1 MTDKIAYEA
10 LTFDDV
16 LLIPAH
22 SKVLPRDVD
31 LKTQLTQN
39 LTLSVPLVSAAMDT
53 VTGSNMAIQMA
64 IIGGIGIL
72 HRNQG
77 IKEQSEEVD
86 KVKRAE
92 STIIQDPVTIESTR
106 SVGDALNLIKLK
118 SISGFPVVEDGF
130 IRGIVTYRDL
140 WNVTDLSTLISEV
153 MTTGEKLITA
163 SYDTSFEDALKILA
177 DNRIEKL
184 PLVDDKNK
192 LTGLLTVKDIEKSRT
207 FPDASKDSKGRL
219 RVGAAIGVAKDSLDR
234 AEQLI
239 NSQVDVLVIDS
250 AHGHSEG
257 VMKLV
262 KKIKSLYPDQ
272 EIIAGNVVTEEG
284 TAALIK
290 SGADAVKVGIGP
302 GASCTTRVVTGV
314 GMPQLTAVMNC
325 FKAAKEHNIPIIAD
339 GGIRYSGDIAK
350 ALASGASSVMMGSV
364 LAGMEESP
372 GEMIL
377 LDGRWFKSYRGMGSI
392 GAMQKGGSDR
402 YFQEDE
408 EASKLVPEGIEGRVP
423 YRGHVRDSV
432 HQFMGG
438 VRAAMGYCGASDIEY
453 LRNNAKFSRVTA
465 SGIRESHPHDLIISR
480 EAPNYQSSGK
490 V

>member
-1 MTDKIAYEA
+1 MTDKIEYEA

-22 SKVLPRDVD
+22 SKVLPRDVN
-31 LKTQLTQN
+31 LNTQLTKK
-39 LTLSVPLVSAAMDT
+39 LALSAPLVSAAMDT
-53 VTGSNMAIQMA
+53 VTGSKMAIEMA

-72 HRNQG
+72 HRNQA
-77 IKEQSEEVD
+77 IKEQSEAVD
-86 KVKRAE
+86 RVKRAE
-92 STIIQDPVTIESTR
+92 STIIQDPVTISLN
-106 SVGDALNLIKLK
+106 SNVGDALKLLK
-118 SISGFPVVEDGF
+118 LRSISGFPVVEDGF
-130 IRGIVTYRDL
+130 IRGIVTHRDI
-140 WNVTDLSTLISEV
+140 WNVTDFSTPISEV
-153 MTTGEKLITA
+153 MTSGDKLITA
-163 SYDTSFEDALKILA
+163 PYDTSFEDALKILA

-184 PLVDDKNK
+184 PLVNDAEK
-192 LTGLLTVKDIEKSRT
+192 LTGLLTVKDIEKSRK

-257 VMKLV
+257 VLKLV
-262 KKIKSLYPDQ
+262 EKIKSLYPEQ

-325 FKAAKEHNIPIIAD
+325 YKAAKDHNIPIIAD

-377 LDGRWFKSYRGMGSI
+377 LDGRWFKTYRGMGSI

-408 EASKLVPEGIEGRVP
+408 ESSKLVPEGIEGRVP

-432 HQFMGG
+432 HQFLGG
-438 VRAAMGYCGASDIEY
+438 VRAAMGYCGAPDIESF
-453 LRNNAKFSRVTA
+453 RNNAKFSRVTS

-480 EAPNYQSSGK
+480 EAPNYQSSGQ